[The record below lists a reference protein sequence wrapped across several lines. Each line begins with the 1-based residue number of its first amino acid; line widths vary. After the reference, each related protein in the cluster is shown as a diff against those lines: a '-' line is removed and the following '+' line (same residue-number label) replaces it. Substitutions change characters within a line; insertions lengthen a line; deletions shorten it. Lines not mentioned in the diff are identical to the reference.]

1 VTVLKSTG
9 EIELM
14 DEANRIVHEVLDG
27 ITEMIVPGVTTAEL
41 DCFAEEFIRS
51 AGGVPAFLN
60 YRGFPA
66 TLCTSIND
74 VIVHGIP
81 NETPLG
87 EGDIIG
93 VDCGVLYKGYYGDAA
108 RTYAVGVISPQARQ
122 LMDVTRESL
131 ELAIRVVEP
140 GKRLSD
146 IGHTVQGHVEKFGFS
161 VVREF
166 VGHGIGAALHED
178 PQIPNFGQPG
188 RGPMLEPG
196 MVLAIEPM
204 VNAGEPGIKV
214 DADGWTART
223 TDGALSAH
231 FEFSVAVTETG
242 QRVLG
247 RSQAAVA

>member
-1 VTVLKSTG
+1 MVLKSTG

-14 DEANRIVHEVLDG
+14 DEANRIVHQVLNG
-27 ITEMIVPGVTTAEL
+27 ITELIVPGVTTADL
-41 DCFAEEFIRS
+41 DSFAEDYIRG

-81 NETPLG
+81 DQTPL
-87 EGDIIG
+87 EQGDIVG

-108 RTYAVGVISPQARQ
+108 RTYAVGEISSQAKQ

-131 ELAIRVVEP
+131 DLAIREIEP

-146 IGHTVQGHVEKFGFS
+146 IGHAVQSHVEKFGFS

-178 PQIPNFGQPG
+178 PQVPNFGQPG
-188 RGPMLEPG
+188 RGPILEPG

-204 VNAGEPGIKV
+204 VNAGEPGVKV

-231 FEFSVAVTETG
+231 FEFSVAVTESG
-242 QRVLG
+242 QKVLG
-247 RSQAAVA
+247 RSRAAAA